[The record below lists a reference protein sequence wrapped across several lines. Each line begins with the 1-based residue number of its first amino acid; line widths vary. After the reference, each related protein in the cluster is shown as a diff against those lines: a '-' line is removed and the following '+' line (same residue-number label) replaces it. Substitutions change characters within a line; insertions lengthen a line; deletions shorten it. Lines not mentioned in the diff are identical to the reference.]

1 MVETTENLRDQPKTE
16 TTTKLN
22 NFFTALFEHESE
34 YWTDIDWC
42 VVYAMLSFGF
52 SLSVVLYRFGLHDLR
67 ILSAIQTQLLRYAE
81 FMLFDFFSLFFVSS
95 ITSWYET
102 RKNIQTPKIRNNKWK
117 QSKKICWKWYIDK
130 STKECFFWVK
140 KWNKSRVFM
149 VGKFKSN
156 YKFKPITRISAC
168 ATIGNNTTCSAHG
181 ILHVPFSF
189 RFQIVVVLFIICTA
203 CAHQTAIK
211 KKIYTMNTPN
221 DEPVLQY
228 SSIHSDGISTFF

>member
-1 MVETTENLRDQPKTE
+1 MPCCLLVVHCRLFCIVLVCTIYGFFLLFKHSSYDMQNL
-16 TTTKLN
+16 
-22 NFFTALFEHESE
+22 
-34 YWTDIDWC
+34 C
-42 VVYAMLSFGF
+42 F
-52 SLSVVLYRFGLHDLR
+52 S
-67 ILSAIQTQLLRYAE
+67 I
-81 FMLFDFFSLFFVSS
+81 FFSLFFVSS